1 MHWSTRTNSAVW
13 PVPYA
18 YAQPYHHGSGTH
30 KRDITPAVAV
40 IGIVYSL
47 RVAAPSPDEGKTERG
62 SSLSSFFVCRGE
74 GAATPRL
81 IVYI

>member
-62 SSLSSFFVCRGE
+62 RRE
-74 GAATPRL
+74 GALSLRFL
-81 IVYI
+81 FVGGRVLLHLG